1 MTDQCNL
8 NLSTLTVNATIDGTI
23 GWDMRSDSKVATT
36 VAFALFATAA
46 TAGAGAHWG
55 AGPSCLRNHA
65 NAMATKICAEKSA
78 SSRAT
83 ELTKAKLMAEAR
95 FGSRE

>member
-1 MTDQCNL
+1 MIDQRNL
-8 NLSTLTVNATIDGTI
+8 NLLTLTVNATIDGAI

-65 NAMATKICAEKSA
+65 NAMTTKICAEKSA
-78 SSRAT
+78 SASTTHMAQ
-83 ELTKAKLMAEAR
+83 AKLMAELR
-95 FGSRE
+95 FASRD